1 MLSYHLQYYG
11 SDAQTNLANSIRL
24 LHDKYKELKGIYAV
38 FNSQIISGVNLFKI
52 SEESFSG
59 FGSRTKPVGSI
70 GVSIILD
77 DELIKMSNKL
87 FSGERPTSITNLPV
101 NRIFCITESPGLNK
115 EYLKAVIDR
124 GVKGVIWRSYGVG
137 DPNQEYLEIFDILKE
152 RKIPIVMTTQI
163 KTGSASMD
171 VNEPGILARQHGVIP
186 AYRMSL
192 PIMWCKMAYLFEKGY
207 KYEDFFELMNKNLK
221 GELV

>member
-1 MLSYHLQYYG
+1 MQCYG

-24 LHDKYKELKGIYAV
+24 IHKKHKELKGVFAV
-38 FNSQIISGVNLFKI
+38 FNSQIISGANLFKI

-59 FGSRTKPVGSI
+59 FGSRTTPIRSI
-70 GVSIILD
+70 GVNIILNKK
-77 DELIKMSNKL
+77 LIQMNKEL
-87 FSGERPTSITNLPV
+87 FSGEKPSCITNLPV
-101 NRIFCITESPGLNK
+101 DKIFCVTESPGLNK
-115 EYLKAVIDR
+115 QYLKAVIDS
-124 GVKGVIWRSYGVG
+124 GVKGIIWRSYGVG
-137 DPNQEYLEIFDILKE
+137 DPSKEYLEIFDILKE
-152 RKIPIVMTTQI
+152 RKIPIIMTTQI

-171 VNEPGILARQHGVIP
+171 VNEPGILAKKHGVIP

-192 PIMWCKMAYLFEKGY
+192 PIIWCKMAYLFEKGY